1 MSELSPSYLLAGS
14 WVNMLFYG
22 TEIVLG
28 GFYFLNS
35 RSRPNRF
42 FHWSLGISLLIDTTC
57 TAVVCYNAYFYIVL
71 DTAALLSLLQPWM
84 LPVTILC
91 TYHAAM
97 VEQVFLIHRFWH
109 ITHNKV
115 VTLLACSLLMA
126 HRSPGYL
133 PLYYSWT
140 QRSRFSVSNSQS
152 LRLHYVL
159 LLIFLSLWL
168 CFVPWIP
175 LRQRIPRHKVRRI
188 SIQSVACGFL
198 TSALTIT
205 MLSLLVTFN
214 LQPFIVI
221 FDILGRVYT
230 LTILFNHFTLRKPLV
245 NVTGDQTDSAVH
257 RPHSVA
263 FGPMSIPQTLTI
275 PMELSTID
283 GSSID
288 HMEDFHSIVH
298 ADGINVSGPP
308 KSSEI

>member
-1 MSELSPSYLLAGS
+1 
-14 WVNMLFYG
+14 
-22 TEIVLG
+22 
-28 GFYFLNS
+28 
-35 RSRPNRF
+35 
-42 FHWSLGISLLIDTTC
+42 
-57 TAVVCYNAYFYIVL
+57 
-71 DTAALLSLLQPWM
+71 
-84 LPVTILC
+84 
-91 TYHAAM
+91 
-97 VEQVFLIHRFWH
+97 
-109 ITHNKV
+109 
-115 VTLLACSLLMA
+115 
-126 HRSPGYL
+126 
-133 PLYYSWT
+133 
-140 QRSRFSVSNSQS
+140 
-152 LRLHYVL
+152 
-159 LLIFLSLWL
+159 
-168 CFVPWIP
+168 
-175 LRQRIPRHKVRRI
+175 
-188 SIQSVACGFL
+188 
-198 TSALTIT
+198 